1 MELNHGHGI
10 LHRERTISSAM
21 FNYFKNNIVKNVQR
35 LDLDYSDYL
44 MSLKHTKC
52 LNPFISMYMIIKHSS
67 I

>member
-1 MELNHGHGI
+1 
-10 LHRERTISSAM
+10 M